1 MSHSCIQ
8 PRQFGSRAFFLKRML
23 YDIPRRQP
31 GLREGSQ
38 EKHDTQLLPTRTLK
52 SRGAKPWH
60 CLPSV
65 RALST
70 QPTNSTHRTKLGL
83 MLSLTSHIRFKVP
96 PALPSISTGQ
106 ALEAGREVNC
116 RGPKRSACLRPK
128 QDSPEGLLFR
138 ISSILV
144 RRGASPPMVPVCRN
158 QHPGYRHLVGILRLQ
173 MGRPPL
179 WLSVWDLP
187 VTLMSNYADSDV
199 SLHGDHPACL
209 FKVSPGPSRAQ
220 QRESPGGIPLPPPLK
235 SKSESVSRISE

>member
-1 MSHSCIQ
+1 
-8 PRQFGSRAFFLKRML
+8 ML
-23 YDIPRRQP
+23 YHIPRRQP
-31 GLREGSQ
+31 GLREGSR
-38 EKHDTQLLPTRTLK
+38 EKHDTQLLPTRALK

-96 PALPSISTGQ
+96 PALPSVSTGQ

-138 ISSILV
+138 ISSVLV

-173 MGRPPL
+173 MGRTPL

-187 VTLMSNYADSDV
+187 VTLMSNYADSM
-199 SLHGDHPACL
+199 SHFMETTPPA
-209 FKVSPGPSRAQ
+209 SSRFLRAPAELSKEKAQ
-220 QRESPGGIPLPPPLK
+220 VASHCHLPLK
-235 SKSESVSRISE
+235 ANLSLFQESQNKCFQSTRAY